1 MVSGSHRNIR
11 HDRLIG
17 LGPHGHKETPGS
29 DMFEPSETYWDLAT
43 KVVLNYMRG
52 GMIATG
58 ETTQY
63 DIKTEANDERGRACG
78 V

>member
-1 MVSGSHRNIR
+1 
-11 HDRLIG
+11 
-17 LGPHGHKETPGS
+17 
-29 DMFEPSETYWDLAT
+29 MFEPSETYWDLAT

-63 DIKTEANDERGRACG
+63 DIKTEANDERGRACR